1 MAINETQSRQ
11 EQVLDV
17 AKAMMTAARTAP
29 KGKGVDNLE
38 IVTIVDRE
46 EIEAIVELMSEIS
59 EKEESRKFFCRDAG
73 NLRSSDAVVIIGTRI
88 GVFGL
93 NCGYCGYPTCAE
105 KLTNST
111 VPCAFNMND
120 LGIAIGSAVSIAAD
134 NRVDSRV
141 MWSVAHAA
149 MKLGFVG
156 DCHAA
161 FAIVLSC
168 SSKSPFFDRVSTR
181 K

>member
-1 MAINETQSRQ
+1 MAINETQSRE
-11 EQVLDV
+11 EQVLSV
-17 AKAMMTAARTAP
+17 AKSMMTAARTAP
-29 KGKGVDNLE
+29 KGKGIDNLE
-38 IVTIVDRE
+38 IVTIVDRA
-46 EIEAIVELMSEIS
+46 EIQSIVDLMAEIS
-59 EKEESRKFFCRDAG
+59 EKEEGRKFFVRDGG
-73 NLRSSDAVVIIGTRI
+73 NLLSSDAVVIIGTRT

-93 NCGYCGYPTCAE
+93 NCGYCGYSTCAD
-105 KLTNST
+105 KLENDT

-141 MWSVAHAA
+141 MWSVARAA
-149 MKLGFVG
+149 MQLGFLG

-168 SSKSPFFDRVSTR
+168 SGKSPYFDRVSTR

>member
-1 MAINETQSRQ
+1 
-11 EQVLDV
+11 
-17 AKAMMTAARTAP
+17 MMTAARTAP

-38 IVTIVDRE
+38 IVTIVDRA
-46 EIEAIVELMSEIS
+46 EIDSIVELMSDIG
-59 EKEESRKFFCRDAG
+59 EKEEARKFFIRDAG
-73 NLRSSDAVVIIGTRI
+73 NLQASDAVVIIGTRI

-93 NCGYCGYPTCAE
+93 NCGYCGYATCGE
-105 KLTNST
+105 ELTNEH

-141 MWSVAHAA
+141 MWSVASVA

-156 DCHAA
+156 DCQAA

-168 SSKSPFFDRVSTR
+168 SGKSPFFDRVSTR

>member
-1 MAINETQSRQ
+1 MAINEKQSRQ

-17 AKAMMTAARTAP
+17 AKSMMTAARTAP

-38 IVTIVDRE
+38 IVTIVDRA
-46 EIEAIVELMSEIS
+46 EIDSIVELMSDIG
-59 EKEESRKFFCRDAG
+59 EKEEARKFFIRDAG
-73 NLRSSDAVVIIGTRI
+73 NLQASDAVVIIGTRI

-93 NCGYCGYPTCAE
+93 NCGYCGYATCAE
-105 KLTNST
+105 KLTNEP

-141 MWSVAHAA
+141 MWSVASVA

-156 DCHAA
+156 DCQAA

-168 SSKSPFFDRVSTR
+168 SGKSPFFDRVSTR

>member
-1 MAINETQSRQ
+1 MNEKQSRQ
-11 EQVLDV
+11 EQVLNV
-17 AKAMMTAARTAP
+17 AKSMMTAARTAP

-38 IVTIVDRE
+38 IVTIVDRA
-46 EIEAIVELMSEIS
+46 EIESIVNLMNEIG
-59 EKEESRKFFCRDAG
+59 EKEEARKFFIRDAG
-73 NLRSSDAVVIIGTRI
+73 NLLNSDAVIIIGTRI

-93 NCGYCGYPTCAE
+93 NCGYCGYDTCAE
-105 KLTNST
+105 KLASES

-134 NRVDSRV
+134 NRVDNRV

-161 FAIVLSC
+161 FAISLSC
-168 SSKSPFFDRVSTR
+168 SGKSPFFDRVSTR